1 MDVVIRC
8 FIVESCSDMIIIRT
22 KMLTAP
28 NIAMMNL
35 AHRSTFYET
44 SYENVVEK
52 FKKGI
57 KKEGIK

>member
-1 MDVVIRC
+1 
-8 FIVESCSDMIIIRT
+8 
-22 KMLTAP
+22 
-28 NIAMMNL
+28 MMNL